1 MERIHQEVTLEDRQ
15 IDKLLLYDGTLQL
28 NKDKEKNLEINS
40 NEMNIRKRIYFVNLE
55 KHLNKKELE

>member
-1 MERIHQEVTLEDRQ
+1 VTLEDRQ